1 LLGLFALVTLWADE
15 VLNKG
20 WRPRRAA
27 WYAKSHLT
35 FSDAL
40 AVVRAKL
47 WSASFETS
55 WPDRDQVKIP
65 QALLNRLTEAAC
77 FPA

>member
-1 LLGLFALVTLWADE
+1 MRFSTRAGSHAC
-15 VLNKG
+15 
-20 WRPRRAA
+20 AA

-47 WSASFETS
+47 WGASFEMS
-55 WPDRDQVKIP
+55 RQDREQVKIP
-65 QALLNRLTEAAC
+65 RALLNRLTEAAC
-77 FPA
+77 FPT